1 MGHNGQAAPARR
13 ARDER
18 WAAELRWVSAGTAF
32 LLATL
37 LAADSVYGR
46 LTWQRGALWAGL
58 AALLFVVLVPPR
70 VTAGAGW
77 LASRGVL
84 GERRVRTDRL
94 VALHWPELRG
104 GTARPVVLRDEDGAR
119 LELDVRVLTSAP
131 AVWLLLEEGARASLR
146 HGTLLQ
152 GAHTLE
158 HLALRVEEETARAVF
173 HASGLSDAL

>member
-1 MGHNGQAAPARR
+1 MGHNGPAAPACP
-13 ARDER
+13 ARDGR
-18 WAAELRWVSAGTAF
+18 WAAEVRWVSAGTA
-32 LLATL
+32 LLLSTL
-37 LAADSVYGR
+37 VAVDSLYGR
-46 LTWQRGALWAGL
+46 LTWQRGALWAAL

-104 GTARPVVLRDEDGAR
+104 GTVRPVVLRDEEGTR
-119 LELDVRVLTSAP
+119 LELDVQVLTAAP

-146 HGTLLQ
+146 HGTLVQ
-152 GAHTLE
+152 GSRALE
-158 HLALRVEEETARAVF
+158 RLALRVEEETARAVF
-173 HASGLSDAL
+173 HASGLTDAL